1 MKRLVNSIIFLCI
14 YTGGSL
20 AADFSDLKGKWESQ
34 TGYGTV
40 TLEFQTEMELVFDG
54 DFANYTLVDDAI
66 RVVEEIWYVDYPYT
80 LENDVLMVWF
90 PEGYQLEFTRV
101 KEQTPPS
108 GGNNAGKEAGSA
120 DLVQHF
126 AGTWSHYTA
135 YTEDHFTLM
144 PDGRY
149 YEQYIAAYGGDGSDF
164 EGDWQAG
171 GESRSAAT
179 WTIHGNKEKGVLIVL
194 WQDGST
200 TDYHYEVFVEKGITY
215 WSEYLFNG
223 DLYAKQKE

>member
-1 MKRLVNSIIFLCI
+1 MKQRDRLTVFLLFIFI
-14 YTGGSL
+14 VFGS

-40 TLEFQTEMELVFDG
+40 TLEFLTEMELVFDG
-54 DFANYTLVDDAI
+54 DFSNYSLVEDAI
-66 RVVEEIWYVDYPYT
+66 RVVEEIWYTDYPYT
-80 LENDVLMVWF
+80 LEGDVLTIWF

-101 KEQTPPS
+101 KKPTPLS
-108 GGNNAGKEAGSA
+108 GNEAGKEMGDD

-126 AGTWSHYTA
+126 TGTWSNYTA
-135 YTEDHFTLM
+135 YTEDHFTLLG
-144 PDGRY
+144 DGRY

-171 GESRSAAT
+171 GESQHTAT
-179 WTIHGNKEKGVLIVL
+179 WTIRGDKKKGILTVH
-194 WQDGST
+194 WQNGST
-200 TDYHYEVFVEKGITY
+200 SDYEYEVFVEKGVTY

-223 DLYAKQKE
+223 DLYRKESD